1 MEVSR
6 RMVNHETPCGR
17 SYIVRAWWKIS
28 TALCEHRGGARW
40 FIAYENRRTGDSL
53 SAAIIE
59 MDLRLRRSHQIIDP
73 SSSILLSQF
82 LLFSL
87 SLEIS
92 NGVGNSL
99 NLQRIHPPILWI
111 IVSRIFFLS
120 SYLFV
125 KILKK
130 NSRLTRYRS
139 IKGLRHAPSPPSSP
153 ITITRSKTRIS
164 LKSLR
169 IVRRVGGEERGKVWG
184 RERGALYE
192 TKPHYCKW

>member
-1 MEVSR
+1 MI
-6 RMVNHETPCGR
+6 
-17 SYIVRAWWKIS
+17 Y
-28 TALCEHRGGARW
+28 
-40 FIAYENRRTGDSL
+40 
-53 SAAIIE
+53 
-59 MDLRLRRSHQIIDP
+59 RLRKPAHRWLSVCRDHRNG
-73 SSSILLSQF
+73 SSITKIPPDYRSF
-82 LLFSL
+82 LFYSPLTISIILSL

-99 NLQRIHPPILWI
+99 NLQRIHPSILWI